1 MLMTLMIND
10 THHVLNEV
18 KMDETLYVENDGG
31 PTHQIRTATACNVLN
46 VDRID
51 HLNYPPERLCNN

>member
-1 MLMTLMIND
+1 MVLMIND

-31 PTHQIRTATACNVLN
+31 PTHQVRTATACNVLN

-51 HLNYPPERLCNN
+51 HLNCSPECPRNN